1 MTNTTP
7 APDHRGLEKQ
17 VIEPPP
23 SNLYQ
28 YEGVIT
34 QGIDGLQ
41 NVSHDDIQF
50 FRDYGYLVVE
60 NAFTS
65 EAIEAGLTD
74 LVNLI
79 AGKNPEFSSIHYEA
93 KAREIIDSIEGEAR
107 QDIVR
112 KIAHFVGYAPALN
125 ALAQHPM
132 LLTVLQQMIGEEPT
146 MFQDMGLIKPP
157 HIGREKPWHQDF
169 AYFNLPQGT
178 QVVGVWIALD
188 EATIENGCMHII
200 PGTHHEGPQ
209 IHFQRRD
216 WQICDT
222 DVQVNR
228 CMAVPLKPGSC
239 LFFDGLLHH
248 GTPPSQSD
256 KRRRA
261 VQYHYK
267 PGSIAMLNDDSDR
280 LEHFGEEGKN
290 VEC

>member
-17 VIEPPP
+17 VIDPPP

-28 YEGVIT
+28 YEGIIN
-34 QGIDGLQ
+34 QGIDGLH
-41 NVSHDDIQF
+41 NVTNDDIQF
-50 FRDYGYLVVE
+50 FREYGYLVVH
-60 NAFTS
+60 NAFS
-65 EAIEAGLTD
+65 AAEVEAGLAD
-74 LVNLI
+74 LVGLI
-79 AGKNPEFSSIHYEA
+79 AGKNPDFSNIHYEA
-93 KAREIIDSIEGEAR
+93 KAREIIDSVEGEER
-107 QDIVR
+107 QDLVR
-112 KIAHFVGYAPALN
+112 KIAHFVDYSPALN

-132 LLTVLQQMIGEEPT
+132 LLTVLQQLIGEEPT

-200 PGTHHEGPQ
+200 PGTHQDGPR

-222 DVQVNR
+222 DVQIDR

-248 GTPPSQSD
+248 GTPPSRSN

-267 PGSIAMLNDDSDR
+267 PSSVLMLNDDVER
-280 LEHFGEEGKN
+280 LKYFGEEGKD